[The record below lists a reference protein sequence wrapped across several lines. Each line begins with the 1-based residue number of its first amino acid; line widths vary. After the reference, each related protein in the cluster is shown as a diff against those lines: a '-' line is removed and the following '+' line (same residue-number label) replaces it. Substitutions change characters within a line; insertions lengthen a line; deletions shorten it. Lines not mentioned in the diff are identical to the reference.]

1 MVRNTV
7 NKLIADQVVIV
18 TGSAQGIGECIARHL
33 AEQGAKLAL
42 ADIQKDKVES
52 VQINLTQ
59 GSVEARSYY
68 VDIANTK
75 SVRAMINTVIQN
87 FGRIDA
93 LVNVAGI
100 DAPKGLAWEI
110 TEEEWRRVIDVNL
123 NGQWWV
129 IQAVLPHMMA
139 QRSGKIV
146 TISSISARHAFSEHT
161 PAYSAAKAGL
171 IGMTTSLATQLEPYG
186 ILVNCILPG
195 MIGTGTDINMS
206 QEEKDQYK
214 QQFPLGIV
222 GPEPVASAV
231 SYLLAESGD
240 WISGT
245 AMNVTGGL
253 FKGI

>member
-1 MVRNTV
+1 MESTV
-7 NKLIADQVVIV
+7 SQSIANQVVIV
-18 TGSAQGIGECIARHL
+18 TGAAQGIGECIARHL
-33 AEQGAKLAL
+33 GKQGARLAL

-52 VQINLTQ
+52 VQISLAQ
-59 GSVEARSYY
+59 AGVEAKSYY
-68 VDIANTK
+68 VDIANIDLVK
-75 SVRAMINTVIQN
+75 AMINAVIQD
-87 FGRIDA
+87 FSRIDA

-110 TEEEWRRVIDVNL
+110 SEEDWRRIIDVDL
-123 NGQWWV
+123 NGPWWV
-129 IQAVLPHMMA
+129 TQAVLPHMMA

-146 TISSISARHAFSEHT
+146 TISSISARAPFPEHT
-161 PAYSAAKAGL
+161 PAYAAAKAGL
-171 IGMTTSLATQLEPYG
+171 IGLTTSLAMQLEPYG

-206 QEEKDQYK
+206 QAEKDQYK

-222 GPEPVASAV
+222 GPVPVASAV

-240 WISGT
+240 WISGI

>member
-1 MVRNTV
+1 V
-7 NKLIADQVVIV
+7 NKLIADRVVIV
-18 TGSAQGIGECIARHL
+18 TGSAQGIGEYIARHL
-33 AEQGAKLAL
+33 AEQGGKLAL

-59 GSVEARSYY
+59 ESVEARSYC

-75 SVRAMINTVIQN
+75 SVQAMINSVIQD

-129 IQAVLPHMMA
+129 IQAVLPYMMA

-146 TISSISARHAFSEHT
+146 TISSISARHAFPEHT

-222 GPEPVASAV
+222 GPKPVASAV

-245 AMNVTGGL
+245 TMNVTGGL